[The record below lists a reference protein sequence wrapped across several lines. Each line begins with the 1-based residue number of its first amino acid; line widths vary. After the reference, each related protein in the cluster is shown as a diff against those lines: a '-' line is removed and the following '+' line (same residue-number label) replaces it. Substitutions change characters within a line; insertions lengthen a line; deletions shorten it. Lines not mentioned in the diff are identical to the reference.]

1 MAGHCRQAVRRS
13 SHQMIPRVVY
23 ARLERN
29 ADGTSLRCCHIALN
43 DQIHRGGRTEQSRWV
58 SDICVGDFAIYQTDV
73 VGDGI
78 NYLSPGRTR
87 GSE

>member
-1 MAGHCRQAVRRS
+1 
-13 SHQMIPRVVY
+13 MIPRVVY

-58 SDICVGDFAIYQTDV
+58 SDICVGDFAIY
-73 VGDGI
+73 
-78 NYLSPGRTR
+78 
-87 GSE
+87 